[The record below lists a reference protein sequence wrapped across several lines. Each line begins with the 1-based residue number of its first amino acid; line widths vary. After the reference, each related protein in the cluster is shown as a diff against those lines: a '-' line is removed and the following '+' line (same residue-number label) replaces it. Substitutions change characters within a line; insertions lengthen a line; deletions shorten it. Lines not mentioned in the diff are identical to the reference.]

1 MAQSIFLD
9 LTCVNTPSMAR
20 ITSFLV
26 KTLGSGSASTT
37 SSNAAWNAA
46 MCATD

>member
-1 MAQSIFLD
+1 MAQSIFFD
-9 LTCVNTPSMAR
+9 LICVNTPSMAR

-26 KTLGSGSASTT
+26 NMLGSGSASNT
-37 SSNAAWNAA
+37 SSKAAWNAA